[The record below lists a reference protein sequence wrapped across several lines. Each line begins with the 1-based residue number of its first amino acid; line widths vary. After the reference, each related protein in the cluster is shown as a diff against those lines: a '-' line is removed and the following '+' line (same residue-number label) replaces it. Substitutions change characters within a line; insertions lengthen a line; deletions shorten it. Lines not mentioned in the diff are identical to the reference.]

1 MRFTTRLRTAP
12 GIWLAPLIAV
22 VFIMVDQNASSGSYW
37 LPLVVGD
44 TARVMVANGLCA
56 FAGALEGRRLKTVA
70 LTSNRV
76 RAWWRI
82 LLGPVVASASVT
94 TVLTVIFVAR
104 HGFASHPLGW
114 AVLGVTLL
122 SVWSWTIAGVAL
134 GLWLPVAVAAPLALA
149 VPVAWMIF
157 PPGMSIYWL
166 RHLTGTWLSCC
177 TITQTLNPVVIT
189 GTLAVQL
196 GLLAGGVIV
205 ASARVARHGRRLSL
219 CLGVL
224 ALSMGFVA
232 GAVQVGHLD
241 AFPTIA
247 RETVVRCR
255 AVEGTGVQVCLLPEH
270 ESERSMLGSA
280 AKRVFPM
287 WRCAGIDLPRWYS
300 EQPLPG
306 RKDAVE
312 LSVFSGMMGES
323 IATARLA
330 AATGRPFC
338 SISDEEEARPVEII
352 QYGGRIDAWLR
363 QVARA
368 AGLEVTEEGVA
379 SEDSA
384 WAKKLRTKDAA
395 AQASVVRKM
404 QEYLRGCPR

>member
-12 GIWLAPLIAV
+12 GIWLAPVIAV

-94 TVLTVIFVAR
+94 TVLAVIFMAR

-196 GLLAGGVIV
+196 LLAGGVIV

-219 CLGVL
+219 CMGVL
-224 ALSMGFVA
+224 ALVTGFVA

-270 ESERSMLGSA
+270 ESERSMLDSA

-287 WRCAGIDLPRWYS
+287 WRRAGIDLPRWYS

-312 LSVFSGMMGES
+312 PSVFSGMMGES

-368 AGLEVTEEGVA
+368 AGLEVTGEGVA

-395 AQASVVRKM
+395 AQASAVRKM

>member
-270 ESERSMLGSA
+270 ESERSMLDSA

-287 WRCAGIDLPRWYS
+287 WRRAGIDLPRWYS

>member
-166 RHLTGTWLSCC
+166 RHLTVTWLSCC

-205 ASARVARHGRRLSL
+205 ASARVARHGRRLAL

-224 ALSMGFVA
+224 ALRMGLVA
-232 GAVQVGHLD
+232 GAGQVGHLD

-270 ESERSMLGSA
+270 ESERSMLDSA

-287 WRCAGIDLPRWYS
+287 WRRAGIDLPRWYS

>member
-166 RHLTGTWLSCC
+166 RHLTVTWLSCC

-196 GLLAGGVIV
+196 GLLVGGVIV

-270 ESERSMLGSA
+270 ESERSMLDSA

-287 WRCAGIDLPRWYS
+287 WRRAGIDLPRWYS

>member
-12 GIWLAPLIAV
+12 GIWLAPVIAV

-94 TVLTVIFVAR
+94 TVLAVIFMAR

-270 ESERSMLGSA
+270 ESERSMLDSA

-287 WRCAGIDLPRWYS
+287 WRRAGIDLPRWYS

-312 LSVFSGMMGES
+312 PSVFSGMMGES

-368 AGLEVTEEGVA
+368 AGLEVTGEGVA

-395 AQASVVRKM
+395 AQASAVRKM

>member
-114 AVLGVTLL
+114 AVLGATLL

-166 RHLTGTWLSCC
+166 RHLTVTWLSCC

-270 ESERSMLGSA
+270 ESERSMLDSA

-287 WRCAGIDLPRWYS
+287 WRRAGIDLPRWYS

>member
-94 TVLTVIFVAR
+94 TVLTVIFMAR

-270 ESERSMLGSA
+270 ESERSMLDSA

-287 WRCAGIDLPRWYS
+287 WRRAGIDLPRWYS

>member
-166 RHLTGTWLSCC
+166 RHLTVTWLSCC

-270 ESERSMLGSA
+270 ESERSMVDSA

-287 WRCAGIDLPRWYS
+287 WRRAGIDLPRWYS

>member
-166 RHLTGTWLSCC
+166 RHLTVTWLSCC

-270 ESERSMLGSA
+270 ESERSMLDSA

-287 WRCAGIDLPRWYS
+287 WRRAGIDLPRWYS

-368 AGLEVTEEGVA
+368 AGLEVTEEGG
-379 SEDSA
+379 SERG
-384 WAKKLRTKDAA
+384 LRLGQKIAY
-395 AQASVVRKM
+395 Q
-404 QEYLRGCPR
+404 GCSSSG

>member
-12 GIWLAPLIAV
+12 GIWLAPVIAV

-94 TVLTVIFVAR
+94 TVLAVIFMAR

-219 CLGVL
+219 CMGVL
-224 ALSMGFVA
+224 ALVTGFVA

-270 ESERSMLGSA
+270 ESERSMLDSA

-287 WRCAGIDLPRWYS
+287 WRRAGIDLPRWYS

-368 AGLEVTEEGVA
+368 AGLEVTGEGVA

-395 AQASVVRKM
+395 AQASAVRKM

>member
-166 RHLTGTWLSCC
+166 RHLTVTWLSCC

-287 WRCAGIDLPRWYS
+287 WRRAGIDLPRWYS

>member
-166 RHLTGTWLSCC
+166 RHLTVTWLSCC

-270 ESERSMLGSA
+270 ESERSMLDSA

-287 WRCAGIDLPRWYS
+287 WRRAGIDLPRWYS

>member
-270 ESERSMLGSA
+270 ESERSMLDSTV
-280 AKRVFPM
+280 KRVFPM
-287 WRCAGIDLPRWYS
+287 WRRAGIDLPRWYS

>member
-94 TVLTVIFVAR
+94 TVLTVIFMAR
-104 HGFASHPLGW
+104 HGFASHCLGW

-166 RHLTGTWLSCC
+166 RHLTVTWLSCC

-270 ESERSMLGSA
+270 ESERSMLDSTV
-280 AKRVFPM
+280 KRVFPM
-287 WRCAGIDLPRWYS
+287 WRRAGIDLPRWYS

>member
-94 TVLTVIFVAR
+94 TVLAVIFMAR

-270 ESERSMLGSA
+270 ESERSMLDSTV
-280 AKRVFPM
+280 KRVFPM
-287 WRCAGIDLPRWYS
+287 WRRAGIDLPRWYS

-312 LSVFSGMMGES
+312 PSVFSGMMGES

>member
-1 MRFTTRLRTAP
+1 MC
-12 GIWLAPLIAV
+12 
-22 VFIMVDQNASSGSYW
+22 
-37 LPLVVGD
+37 
-44 TARVMVANGLCA
+44 LCW
-56 FAGALEGRRLKTVA
+56 GLEGRRLKTVA

-166 RHLTGTWLSCC
+166 RHLTATWLSCC

-270 ESERSMLGSA
+270 ESERSMLDSA

-287 WRCAGIDLPRWYS
+287 WRRAGIDLPRWYS

>member
-94 TVLTVIFVAR
+94 TVLTVIFMAR
-104 HGFASHPLGW
+104 HGFASHCLGW

-149 VPVAWMIF
+149 VAVAWMIF

-270 ESERSMLGSA
+270 ESERSMLDSTV
-280 AKRVFPM
+280 KRVFPM
-287 WRCAGIDLPRWYS
+287 WRRAGIDLPRWYS

>member
-166 RHLTGTWLSCC
+166 RHLTVTWLSCC
-177 TITQTLNPVVIT
+177 TITQTLNPVVMT

-270 ESERSMLGSA
+270 ESERSMLDSA

-287 WRCAGIDLPRWYS
+287 WRRAGIDLPRWYS

>member
-12 GIWLAPLIAV
+12 GIWLAPVIAV

-94 TVLTVIFVAR
+94 TVLAVIFMAR

-219 CLGVL
+219 CMGVL
-224 ALSMGFVA
+224 ALVTGFVA

-270 ESERSMLGSA
+270 ESERSMLDSA

-287 WRCAGIDLPRWYS
+287 WRRAGIDLPRWYS

-312 LSVFSGMMGES
+312 PSVFSGMMGES

>member
-94 TVLTVIFVAR
+94 TVLTVIFVSR

-114 AVLGVTLL
+114 AVLGATLL

-166 RHLTGTWLSCC
+166 RHLTVTWLSCC

-270 ESERSMLGSA
+270 ESERSMLDSA

-287 WRCAGIDLPRWYS
+287 WRRAGIDLPRWYS

>member
-12 GIWLAPLIAV
+12 GIWLAPVIAV

-94 TVLTVIFVAR
+94 TVLTVIFMAR

-219 CLGVL
+219 CMGVL
-224 ALSMGFVA
+224 ALVTGFVA

-270 ESERSMLGSA
+270 ESERSMLDSTV
-280 AKRVFPM
+280 KRVFPM
-287 WRCAGIDLPRWYS
+287 WRRAGIDLPRWYS

-368 AGLEVTEEGVA
+368 AGLEVTGEGVA

-395 AQASVVRKM
+395 AQASAVRKM

>member
-12 GIWLAPLIAV
+12 GIWLAPVIAV

-94 TVLTVIFVAR
+94 TVLAVIFMAR

-219 CLGVL
+219 CMGVL
-224 ALSMGFVA
+224 ALVTGFVA

-270 ESERSMLGSA
+270 ESERSMLDSA

-287 WRCAGIDLPRWYS
+287 WRRAGIDLPRWYS

-312 LSVFSGMMGES
+312 PSVFSGMMGES

-368 AGLEVTEEGVA
+368 AGLEVTGEGVA

-395 AQASVVRKM
+395 AQASAVRKM

>member
-122 SVWSWTIAGVAL
+122 SVWSWSVVGVAL

-166 RHLTGTWLSCC
+166 RHLTGTWMSCC
-177 TITQTLNPVVIT
+177 TITQTLNPVVVT

-196 GLLAGGVIV
+196 GLLVGGVIV
-205 ASARVARHGRRLSL
+205 ASARVARHRRRLSL

-232 GAVQVGHLD
+232 GAVQVGHLN

-247 RETVVRCR
+247 RETVVRCHV
-255 AVEGTGVQVCLLPEH
+255 VEGTGVQVCLLPEH
-270 ESERSMLGSA
+270 ESERSMLDSTV
-280 AKRVFPM
+280 KRVFPI
-287 WRCAGIDLPRWYS
+287 WRRAGIALPRLYS
-300 EQPLPG
+300 EQVLPG

-312 LSVFSGMMGES
+312 LSVFSGMMEGS

-330 AATGRPFC
+330 AATGRRFC
-338 SISDEEEARPVEII
+338 LISDKEETRPVEII
-352 QYGGRIDAWLR
+352 QYSGRIDAWLR

-368 AGLEVTEEGVA
+368 AGLEVTEEGIA
-379 SEDSA
+379 SEDSD
-384 WAKKLRTKDAA
+384 WARKLRTKSVT
-395 AQASVVRKM
+395 AQASAVRKM

>member
-166 RHLTGTWLSCC
+166 RHLTVTWLSCC

-270 ESERSMLGSA
+270 ESERSMLDSTV
-280 AKRVFPM
+280 KRVFPM
-287 WRCAGIDLPRWYS
+287 WRRAGIDLPRWYS

>member
-94 TVLTVIFVAR
+94 TVLTVIFMAR
-104 HGFASHPLGW
+104 HGFASHCLGW

-166 RHLTGTWLSCC
+166 RHLTVTWLSCC

-270 ESERSMLGSA
+270 ESERSMLDSA

-287 WRCAGIDLPRWYS
+287 WRRAGIDLPRWYS

>member
-12 GIWLAPLIAV
+12 GIWLAPVIAV

-94 TVLTVIFVAR
+94 TVLAVIFMAR

-219 CLGVL
+219 CMGVL
-224 ALSMGFVA
+224 ALVTGFVA

-247 RETVVRCR
+247 RETVVRCH

-270 ESERSMLGSA
+270 ESERSMLDSA

-287 WRCAGIDLPRWYS
+287 WRRAGIDLPRWYS

-312 LSVFSGMMGES
+312 PSVFSGMMGES

-368 AGLEVTEEGVA
+368 AGLEVTGEGVA

-395 AQASVVRKM
+395 AQASAVRKM

>member
-1 MRFTTRLRTAP
+1 
-12 GIWLAPLIAV
+12 
-22 VFIMVDQNASSGSYW
+22 MVDQNASSGSYW

-166 RHLTGTWLSCC
+166 RHLTVTWLSCC

-270 ESERSMLGSA
+270 ESERSMLDSA

-287 WRCAGIDLPRWYS
+287 WRRAGIDLPRWYS

>member
-94 TVLTVIFVAR
+94 TVLTVIFMAR
-104 HGFASHPLGW
+104 HGFASHCLGW

-270 ESERSMLGSA
+270 ESERSMLDSTV
-280 AKRVFPM
+280 KRVFPM
-287 WRCAGIDLPRWYS
+287 WRRAGIDLPRWYS

>member
-12 GIWLAPLIAV
+12 GIWLAPVIAV

-94 TVLTVIFVAR
+94 TVLAVIFMAR
-104 HGFASHPLGW
+104 HGFASHCLGW

-270 ESERSMLGSA
+270 ESERSMLDSA

-287 WRCAGIDLPRWYS
+287 WRRAGIDLPRWYS

-312 LSVFSGMMGES
+312 PSVFSGMMGES

-368 AGLEVTEEGVA
+368 AGLEVTGEGVA

-395 AQASVVRKM
+395 AQASAVRKM

>member
-12 GIWLAPLIAV
+12 GIWLAPVIAV

-94 TVLTVIFVAR
+94 TVLTVIFMAR

-270 ESERSMLGSA
+270 ESERSMLDSA

-287 WRCAGIDLPRWYS
+287 WRRAGIDLPRWYS

-312 LSVFSGMMGES
+312 PSVFSGMMGES

-368 AGLEVTEEGVA
+368 AGLEVTGEGVA

-395 AQASVVRKM
+395 AQASAVRKM

>member
-94 TVLTVIFVAR
+94 TVLTVIFMAR
-104 HGFASHPLGW
+104 HGFASHCLGR

-270 ESERSMLGSA
+270 ESERSMLDSTV
-280 AKRVFPM
+280 KRVFPM
-287 WRCAGIDLPRWYS
+287 WRRAGIDLPRWYS